1 MDTPPL
7 ELRQTTVDL
16 TGVMRVLGENLY
28 SRPEV
33 VVRELVQNAHDSL
46 TRRRLEAPGE
56 TPDAPP
62 RIRVRGLS
70 GPATPEPVLE
80 IEDTGAGLT
89 ADEIVRYLATVGAGY
104 TRVLRASSQDDALIG
119 AFGLGFLS
127 AFIAARTVEVETC
140 SWQTPGETW
149 VYRSHDGQRYTLSP
163 GAPRPVGT
171 CVRLVLR
178 PEHADLADEARLEGI
193 VLHYAGLL
201 PQPIY
206 LGDAETAVNAEPPP
220 WRQPD
225 LPPVRARKLRM
236 ALAERFERSFKPLCT
251 FEISGAESESESETG
266 TDARGMLWIQDG
278 LTYGSSDNRNL
289 HVFLRGMLLD
299 DDHRELLPRWAGFVG
314 GVVESN
320 RLTPTASREDLQ
332 RDAVYS
338 ATRAR
343 LLDALLDGLAALAR
357 EEPETWRRV
366 LTRHNEALL
375 GAAIA
380 EPRLFDLLAEELTVP
395 TTEGDLRVAPLL
407 RRGNGA
413 VHVSLAEHGGF
424 EETLFRALKLPI
436 AVGTRYGVLPFLRA
450 WVEARGARLVELGTA
465 AGNRAVFREAT
476 TDPQTRAKLERAF
489 GRPRYKLVPA
499 RFQPPEVPLVLVPDR
514 EVELK
519 RRAESDEA
527 ARRIS
532 ESALSLVRLYT
543 KTIDDRLDGHLY
555 VNLEAPAVAAVLAA
569 DLDTDGAR
577 QGLALLRGLVSLT
590 SGAGQPDA
598 GDDFLGALRAVGEA
612 ATTLLGTP

>member
-1 MDTPPL
+1 VDTPPL

-33 VVRELVQNAHDSL
+33 VLRELVQNAHDSL
-46 TRRRLEAPGE
+46 TRRRLEASSDG
-56 TPDAPP
+56 PDAPAL
-62 RIRVRGLS
+62 IRVRGLS
-70 GPATPEPVLE
+70 DPPTLE
-80 IEDTGAGLT
+80 VEDTGAGLT

-104 TRVLRASSQDDALIG
+104 TRQLRASSQDDALIG

-127 AFIAARTVEVETC
+127 AFIAARSVEVETC
-140 SWQTPGETW
+140 SWQTPNETW
-149 VYRSHDGQRYTLSP
+149 VYRSHDGQRYTLAP
-163 GAPRPVGT
+163 GAPRAVGT
-171 CVRLVLR
+171 RVRLLLR
-178 PEHADLADEARLEGI
+178 PEHVDLADEARLEAI

-206 LGDAETAVNAEPPP
+206 LGAAETPVNAEPPP

-236 ALAERFERSFKPLCT
+236 ALAERFEGVFKPLCT
-251 FEISGAESESESETG
+251 FEIGGPPEGEPNSG

-314 GVVESN
+314 GLLESS

-332 RDAVYS
+332 RDAVYA

-395 TTEGDLRVAPLL
+395 TTEGDLRVAPLV
-407 RRGNGA
+407 RRGNGT

-450 WVEARGARLVELGTA
+450 WAEARGARLVELGTA
-465 AGNRAVFREAT
+465 AGNRAVFREAKP
-476 TDPQTRAKLERAF
+476 DPQTHAKLERAF

-519 RRAESDEA
+519 RRAESDDA

-555 VNLEAPAVAAVLAA
+555 VNLEAPTVAAVLAA
-569 DLDTDGAR
+569 DLDTPGAR

-590 SGAGQPDA
+590 SGAGQADA
-598 GDDFLGALRAVGEA
+598 GDDFLVALRAVGEA
-612 ATTLLGTP
+612 ATTLLGTT

>member
-1 MDTPPL
+1 M
-7 ELRQTTVDL
+7 
-16 TGVMRVLGENLY
+16 
-28 SRPEV
+28 
-33 VVRELVQNAHDSL
+33 
-46 TRRRLEAPGE
+46 APR
-56 TPDAPP
+56 APAL
-62 RIRVRGLS
+62 IRVRGLS
-70 GPATPEPVLE
+70 DPPTLE
-80 IEDTGAGLT
+80 VEDTGAGLT

-104 TRVLRASSQDDALIG
+104 TRQLRASSQDDDLIG

-127 AFIAARTVEVETC
+127 AFIAARSVEVETC
-140 SWQTPGETW
+140 SWQTPDETW
-149 VYRSHDGQRYTLSP
+149 VYRSHDGQRYTL
-163 GAPRPVGT
+163 APRCAAGRGHPRAAPAAPRARRSGG
-171 CVRLVLR
+171 RGPARSHRAALR
-178 PEHADLADEARLEGI
+178 
-193 VLHYAGLL
+193 GLL

-206 LGDAETAVNAEPPP
+206 LGAAETPVNAEPPP
-220 WRQPD
+220 WRQAD

-236 ALAERFERSFKPLCT
+236 ALAERFEGVFKPLCT
-251 FEISGAESESESETG
+251 FEIGGPLEGEPNAG

-314 GVVESN
+314 GVLESS

-332 RDAVYS
+332 RDAVYA

-395 TTEGDLRVAPLL
+395 TTEGDLRVAPLV
-407 RRGNGA
+407 RRGNGT

-450 WVEARGARLVELGTA
+450 WAEARGARLVELGTA
-465 AGNRAVFREAT
+465 AGNRAVFREAKP
-476 TDPQTRAKLERAF
+476 DPQTHAKLERAF

-519 RRAESDEA
+519 RRAESDDA

-555 VNLEAPAVAAVLAA
+555 VNLEAPTVAAVLAA
-569 DLDTDGAR
+569 DLDTPGAR

-612 ATTLLGTP
+612 ATTLLGST